1 MVKMKRSASRTIFLY
16 ALAGVLFGLMFPLG
30 GWIIEMAFEG
40 VPISYESLS
49 IIHIHNK
56 LLFVID
62 IAPFVLCIFSLIG
75 GVKQANIQKVSLAL
89 ETSFEKLESLMKN
102 LREKETFQTSTI
114 ERADKF
120 IIDISKISGE
130 LTSNMNQF
138 KKEMTTIGMS
148 SYKMKDIGAEFAEIS
163 TQVNALSNEIADFF
177 KSSLS
182 ESNQSIE
189 VGRKG
194 LEKVRETVVNMNQ
207 IAVDLDGQKNALE
220 KLVDKFQEASTTV
233 MRIEG
238 ISAQTKML
246 ASMQVLNLLEQA
258 SWEKAL
264 QSLQRKCEGSLI
276 K

>member
-120 IIDISKISGE
+120 IIDISKISGDYDTNRTFE
-130 LTSNMNQF
+130 LRAAHDSQGV
-138 KKEMTTIGMS
+138 GMER
-148 SYKMKDIGAEFAEIS
+148 KDI
-163 TQVNALSNEIADFF
+163 T
-177 KSSLS
+177 
-182 ESNQSIE
+182 ESITWN
-189 VGRKG
+189 K
-194 LEKVRETVVNMNQ
+194 
-207 IAVDLDGQKNALE
+207 AVYICTNINIL
-220 KLVDKFQEASTTV
+220 
-233 MRIEG
+233 R
-238 ISAQTKML
+238 
-246 ASMQVLNLLEQA
+246 SMDIWL
-258 SWEKAL
+258 K
-264 QSLQRKCEGSLI
+264 
-276 K
+276 